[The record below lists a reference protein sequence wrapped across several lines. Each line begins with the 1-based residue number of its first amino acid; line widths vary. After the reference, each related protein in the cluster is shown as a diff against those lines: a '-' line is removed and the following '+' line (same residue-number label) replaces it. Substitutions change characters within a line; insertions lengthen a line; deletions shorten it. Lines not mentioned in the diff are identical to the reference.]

1 MRQPRYPVYV
11 PSKGR
16 AHTPLTVKFMQR
28 DRLPYRLVVEPQEAD
43 RYAGLVGSTGQLLVL
58 PESDQGLLY
67 ARNWIRTHAEAE
79 GHERHWQI
87 DDNIDTLY
95 RLHHRRRIP
104 CQAGPALAVVEDFSD
119 RYTNIGIAGLNYE
132 MFVPVETTRQ
142 PPLVFNVHVYSCTL
156 ISHAM
161 PCRWRCLYNDDTDLC
176 LQALAAGWCTVL
188 MNVFVAKKRATMTV
202 RGGNTDDLYQGDGR
216 LVMARSLERLWPGV
230 VRVERK
236 YGRPQHII
244 NWQRFRGAPA
254 PQLREGLTL
263 EGLAAGPAD
272 DYGLH
277 LEPVREV
284 KAKRLQQL
292 VAQDQARHRAV
303 RSQS

>member
-28 DRLPYRLVVEPQEAD
+28 DRLPFRLVVEPQEAD
-43 RYAGLVGSTGQLLVL
+43 RYAGLVGDTGQLLVL
-58 PESDQGLLY
+58 PESDQGLLFAATGSAAMQRRKAMPGTGRSVTTSTPSTGCTTGAGSP
-67 ARNWIRTHAEAE
+67 ARLGRPWPWSKTS
-79 GHERHWQI
+79 
-87 DDNIDTLY
+87 
-95 RLHHRRRIP
+95 RI
-104 CQAGPALAVVEDFSD
+104 AT
-119 RYTNIGIAGLNYE
+119 RNIGIAGLNYE

-202 RGGNTDDLYQGDGR
+202 RAATPMTCIR
-216 LVMARSLERLWPGV
+216 AMAGW
-230 VRVERK
+230 
-236 YGRPQHII
+236 
-244 NWQRFRGAPA
+244 
-254 PQLREGLTL
+254 
-263 EGLAAGPAD
+263 
-272 DYGLH
+272 
-277 LEPVREV
+277 
-284 KAKRLQQL
+284 
-292 VAQDQARHRAV
+292 
-303 RSQS
+303 